1 MTLHLE
7 DLLDRLVVD
16 RNGRHVG
23 RIHEIVA
30 EQHGHEFRV
39 RDYHVGPGSL
49 IDRFRLTRWIFGRK
63 PRTIIVPADHL
74 VITRGSAPC
83 IFDAHGKASD

>member
-16 RNGRHVG
+16 RQGRHIG

-39 RDYHVGPGSL
+39 RDYHVGPGAL
-49 IDRFRLTRWIFGRK
+49 VDRFRLTRWIFGRK
-63 PRTIIVPADHL
+63 PRTIVVPADNL

-83 IFDAHGKASD
+83 ILEAHGKASD